1 MKKISKVLSLL
12 LAVLMMFSVI
22 SISAAADTDSV
33 KYHKNEGTTT
43 ATLYAADGTELAQD
57 TVELTALAAEVPEEP
72 TEPDEPAKPGTFKRI
87 IAFLG
92 RLIGIVLNFIG

>member
-22 SISAAADTDSV
+22 SISAVADTDSV
-33 KYHKNEGTTT
+33 KYHKNEGTT

-87 IAFLG
+87 IAFFG